1 MSMNEEK
8 LSRAGILEAA
18 ALTRSSSV
26 TRSRFYAR
34 YGKRILD
41 VAVVL
46 LLAPIAI
53 VIVGILMTALVL
65 AGGRPF
71 FVQRRLG
78 KDGVEFPMFKLRTM
92 VDDAEARLASYLEQH
107 PEERLEWDRNQKLRN
122 DPRITSFGKFLRK
135 TSLDELPQ
143 LMNVLLGHMSLVGPR
158 PMMVN
163 QRDLYP
169 GRAYFYL
176 KPGITGYWQV
186 SVRNGCEFR
195 DRAIYDTKYYEE
207 MNFSNDLS
215 VLLSTMNVVVKG
227 AGC

>member
-8 LSRAGILEAA
+8 LSRAGIIDT
-18 ALTRSSSV
+18 ALSRNSGV

-34 YGKRILD
+34 YGKRIFD
-41 VAVVL
+41 IIVVL
-46 LLAPIAI
+46 ALSPIAVTI
-53 VIVGILMTALVL
+53 IATLALALFMSGV
-65 AGGRPF
+65 RPF
-71 FVQRRLG
+71 FVQKRLG
-78 KDGVEFPMFKLRTM
+78 KDGIVFPMIKLRTM
-92 VDDAEARLASYLEQH
+92 VEDAETRLAAYLEDH
-107 PEERLEWDRNQKLRN
+107 PEERLEWNRNQKLRN
-122 DPRITSFGKFLRK
+122 DPRITPFGRFLRK
-135 TSLDELPQ
+135 SSLDELPQ
-143 LMNVLLGHMSLVGPR
+143 LINVLLGHMSLVGPR

-163 QRDLYP
+163 QRDMYP

-207 MNFSNDLS
+207 MNFPNDFN
-215 VLLSTMNVVVKG
+215 VLLSTVNVVVKG